1 MLDAQRALSQVL
13 DGCTLAQMRMMAGD
27 DLELASY
34 DI

>member
-13 DGCTLAQMRMMAGD
+13 DSCTLAQMRMMAGT
-27 DLELASY
+27 DLKVVNY

>member
-13 DGCTLAQMRMMAGD
+13 DGCSLAQMGVMAAAGLD
-27 DLELASY
+27 DLTY

>member
-13 DGCTLAQMRMMAGD
+13 DGCTLAQMRIMAES
-27 DLELASY
+27 DLELVNY